1 MSLESIQEI
10 VGTAIT
16 DRQFLHD
23 LLNSK
28 RDQAIARFDLTPEE
42 RRVVADIQ
50 ADTIEQFALQLDRWI
65 EADDHEPI
73 AVAPLP
79 PTVLCVPLS
88 RLPA

>member
-23 LLNSK
+23 LLNSN
-28 RDQAIARFDLTPEE
+28 RERAIARFDLTPEE
-42 RRVVADIQ
+42 HRMVTGIQ

-65 EADDHEPI
+65 ELDEPE
-73 AVAPLP
+73 AAPLP
-79 PTVLCVPLS
+79 SFPRPLVGP
-88 RLPA
+88 RLAPVGV